1 MATETSGSAAPE
13 MQSAHALTHKRIP
26 SWVNWVQDNLLMS
39 CLIIAEAYLLGT
51 LMVTGWVPNLE
62 TPGSWGI
69 YSTIG
74 VVVFFLAGA
83 TCAGVALRA
92 SFKAAICFERGQ
104 VKMGLINLVG
114 CLVLCTCEFW
124 ANLTERA
131 THLLPG
137 LADIAVLHAL
147 GFGTSRISPTLIIV
161 AVLLPVTTLFVG
173 YTHFNESLPS
183 QAERAARH
191 RAKLDEIRQK
201 AEERVAR
208 LQGYRGA
215 AEAAFQ
221 RPSPE
226 TRMTVLATADT
237 DVKATSSLDNT
248 QQPDQLDQISQPAS
262 GDENRGDQ
270 AVDGTGEVRRLH
282 LEPRSVGAN
291 VTPAL
296 PKPGTKAYRDL
307 VRKTILA
314 MQREGKTRTFYT
326 IAQQMGAEVQT
337 EDVKAAFETMR
348 AEHLNKRRAGVR
360 EIPDPVLDDAAL
372 VVSNEEEAS

>member
-1 MATETSGSAAPE
+1 MANEISGSAAPE

-191 RAKLDEIRQK
+191 QAKLDDIRQK

-226 TRMTVLATADT
+226 TRMTVPASTDT
-237 DVKATSSLDNT
+237 SVHATSSLGGIEYA
-248 QQPDQLDQISQPAS
+248 DQSSQSAG
-262 GDENRGDQ
+262 GDGARGDQ
-270 AVDGTGEVRRLH
+270 ATEGTEEVRRLH
-282 LEPRSVGAN
+282 LEPRSVDAS
-291 VTPAL
+291 VMPAL
-296 PKPGTKAYRDL
+296 PKPGTKAYLNL

-314 MQREGKTRTFYT
+314 MQRSGQPRTFYT
-326 IAQQMGAEVQT
+326 IAQQMGAGAQT
-337 EDVKAAFETMR
+337 EDVKAAFEAMR
-348 AEHLNKRRAGVR
+348 TEHLNKRRAGVR